1 MTRRDPVPP
10 TRRNALRIATL
21 LYTAGLALLA
31 TTAQAQDVTYDY
43 DKSADFS
50 RIKTYAWDSG
60 SNSGDPL
67 NHKRIVAAVDSQLA
81 AKGLT
86 KVSADAHPDVVV
98 AYKAALTEDLEVN
111 GTGYGRFA
119 GLGRSGTARVERVYT
134 GTLFIGMFDAG
145 TRSLVWRGTASRE
158 LDLDA
163 SPEEREKHLK
173 KATEKLFKKY
183 PPSV

>member
-1 MTRRDPVPP
+1 M
-10 TRRNALRIATL
+10 LC
-21 LYTAGLALLA
+21 TAGLALLT
-31 TTAQAQDVTYDY
+31 TTAMAQDVTYDY
-43 DKSADFS
+43 DKTADFS
-50 RIKTYAWDSG
+50 RIKTYAWEG
-60 SNSGDPL
+60 GTNVNDPL

-86 KVSADAHPDVVV
+86 RVAAEADPDVVIS
-98 AYKAALTEDLEVN
+98 YRAALTEDLEIN

-119 GLGRSGTARVERVYT
+119 RLGGTGSARVERVYV
-134 GTLFIGMFDAG
+134 GTLLIGMFDAD
-145 TRSLVWRGTASRE
+145 TRALVWRGTASRE

-183 PPSV
+183 PPSA